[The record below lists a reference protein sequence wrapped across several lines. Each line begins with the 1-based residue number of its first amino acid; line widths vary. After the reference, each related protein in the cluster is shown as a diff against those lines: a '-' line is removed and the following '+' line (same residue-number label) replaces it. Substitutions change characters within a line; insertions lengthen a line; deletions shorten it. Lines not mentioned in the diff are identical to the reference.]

1 MRPLTSAVLTPRRRH
16 SRSRF
21 GQISVS
27 TITKSRGFTRFSVRR
42 TVNVQSNGK

>member
-1 MRPLTSAVLTPRRRH
+1 MRPLIITVFTPRRRH

-27 TITKSRGFTRFSVRR
+27 IMTNSRGRTSRSVRR
-42 TVNVQSNGK
+42 TMKVQSNGK